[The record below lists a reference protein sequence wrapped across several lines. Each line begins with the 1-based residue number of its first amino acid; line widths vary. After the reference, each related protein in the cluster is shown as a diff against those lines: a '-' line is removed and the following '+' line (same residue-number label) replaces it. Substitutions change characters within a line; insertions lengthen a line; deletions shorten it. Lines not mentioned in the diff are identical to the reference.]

1 LAYLVSIVKRS
12 PFFVLLLLGV
22 LATVQPKVC
31 FAQDEQSANARK
43 VISRVTPVYP
53 QVARTMKLSG
63 TVKLEVLVQANGS
76 VKSAEVKGGNPV
88 LSQSAQNAV
97 RGWKWE
103 KADHQTTEQVECY
116 FSP

>member
-1 LAYLVSIVKRS
+1 VKRS
-12 PFFVLLLLGV
+12 PFFLLLLLLGV
-22 LATVQPKVC
+22 LVSVQPKVC
-31 FAQDEQSANARK
+31 FAQDEQSVNARK
-43 VISRVTPVYP
+43 VISKVAPIYP

-76 VKSAEVKGGNPV
+76 VKSMQVKGGSP
-88 LSQSAQNAV
+88 LLAQSAQNAV

-103 KADHQTTEQVECY
+103 KGDHETTELVECY